1 MSISSKEIIEKLQ
14 WRYATKQFDSS
25 KKISPEIWEALEQSL
40 ILSPSSYGLQ
50 PWKFII
56 VENPEIRAKLKTASW
71 NQSQVTDASHF
82 VVFTTLKNISHEFI
96 HHYIKLNAE
105 VRGQAIETL
114 TGFEN
119 MLKKSV
125 EGMAAE
131 QVKNWNQRQSYIAMG
146 FLLETAALLNVD
158 TIPMEG
164 IDPKAYDDI
173 LGLTNTEYGTVAAV
187 GLGYRSENDKY
198 AAAKKVR
205 FSREEIIKKI

>member
-1 MSISSKEIIEKLQ
+1 MNHELIEKLN
-14 WRYATKQFDSS
+14 WRYAVKKFDNQ
-25 KKISPEIWEALEQSL
+25 KKISDSTWKTLEESL
-40 ILSPSSYGLQ
+40 ILTPSSYGLQ

-105 VRGQAIETL
+105 VRGQAIESL
-114 TGFEN
+114 AGFEN

-146 FLLETAALLNVD
+146 FLLETAALLDVD

-205 FSREEIIKKI
+205 FSRDEIIKKI